1 MGLFATLRAAF
12 AASTQSTD
20 RGTGTGDPTGA
31 YWCHDCSERVPA
43 RDVAGDDAPACPACG
58 DAMELE
64 RSPGST
70 GCAC

>member
-1 MGLFATLRAAF
+1 MGLFATLRDAF

-20 RGTGTGDPTGA
+20 RGTGTSESTGA
-31 YWCHDCSERVPA
+31 YWCHDCAERVPA
-43 RDVAGDDAPACPACG
+43 RDVSGEDAPSCPECG

-64 RSPGST
+64 RSPGTT